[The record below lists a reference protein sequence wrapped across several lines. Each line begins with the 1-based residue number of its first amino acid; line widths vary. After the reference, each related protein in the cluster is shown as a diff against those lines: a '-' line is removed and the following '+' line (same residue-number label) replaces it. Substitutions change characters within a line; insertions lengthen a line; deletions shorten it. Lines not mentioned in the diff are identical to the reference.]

1 MAVLLVGDG
10 LGRGFNI
17 ASDFQASDFFWME
30 GLQFI
35 PPGYY
40 AADLLSIGTP
50 TVLQFVGTGFT
61 VNSNNDLTAGTITRM
76 LSSID
81 NKLIWDF
88 QGISLTVAQMDIWAN
103 ADDRIG
109 MLNGL
114 LGGSDDIGGFT
125 FGDTLAGLAG
135 NDRIWG
141 HGGDDVLFGDSGNDF
156 LRGGPGNDTI
166 LGGADHDIIAG
177 GPSINSVN
185 GDSGIDLLLID
196 GARRVTTLT
205 FTAEGSFTLGGDS
218 FTSYRGNA
226 VSTRESTSFGGIEN
240 FAFTDGRLV
249 FAVNDVAMQVTR
261 MYHSATNRAP
271 DAYGMN
277 WWIDQLSAGTSLA
290 TMANSFFA
298 NEFTATFGTLTN
310 TQFVTQLYQNTAAR
324 APTGGELSFWEAQL
338 AGGMSRGSVM
348 LNFSEYVETK
358 GRISSLYSGGVWDQD
373 GAAASIARLYQA
385 TLDRRPDEA
394 GLAGWR
400 AEIDNGKSLL
410 DITPGFLN
418 STEFNSIYGAT
429 NNTQF
434 VTLLYNNVLDRAPDT
449 AGLNGWV
456 AQLNSGALT
465 RSQVVLGFS
474 ESLEFQLNSM
484 AWIEGGIIFA

>member
-1 MAVLLVGDG
+1 MAVMLVDSGT
-10 LGRGFNI
+10 GRGFDI
-17 ASDFQASDFFWME
+17 ASDFQASDFFWMD

-35 PPGYY
+35 APNYY
-40 AADLLSIGTP
+40 AADLLSIGSP
-50 TVLQFVGTGFT
+50 IILQFVGTGLSI
-61 VNSNNDLTAGTITRM
+61 NSSNDLTAGTITRM
-76 LSSID
+76 LSSLD
-81 NKLIWDF
+81 GKLIWDF
-88 QGISLTVAQMDIWAN
+88 QGISITVAQLNAWAN
-103 ADDRIG
+103 ANDRIG
-109 MLNGL
+109 MLNTL
-114 LGGSDDIGGFT
+114 LGGSDDIGGSNL
-125 FGDTLAGLAG
+125 GDTLSGLAG

-141 HGGDDVLFGDSGNDF
+141 FGGNDVLFGDAGNDF

-185 GDSGIDLLLID
+185 GDSGIDLLLVD
-196 GARRVTTLT
+196 GARRVTNLT

-240 FAFTDGRLV
+240 FGFTDGRLV

-261 MYHSATNRAP
+261 MYHTATGAAP
-271 DAYGMN
+271 NPYGMN
-277 WWIDQLSAGTSLA
+277 WWIDQLSGGTSLA
-290 TMANSFFA
+290 TMANSFA
-298 NEFTATFGTLTN
+298 ASEFVTTFGTLTN
-310 TQFVTQLYQNTAAR
+310 AQYVTQLYQNSAGR
-324 APTGGELSFWEAQL
+324 APTGGELSFWQAQL
-338 AGGMSRGSVM
+338 SGGMGRGAVM
-348 LNFSEYVETK
+348 QNFSEYVETK
-358 GRISSLYSGGVWDQD
+358 GRVSSLYSGGVWDQD
-373 GAAASIARLYQA
+373 GAASSIARLYQA

-418 STEFNSIYGAT
+418 SAEFTTIYGAT

-484 AWIEGGIIFA
+484 TWIEGGITFA